1 MAQILL
7 NETTPNG
14 GDLDANLNE
23 LYSKSAWSTTGI
35 GYATGAG
42 GAVTQATSKVTNIT
56 LNKVC
61 GQITMNAA
69 SLASGAQAAFGLFNS
84 LIASTDVVV
93 VSLASGYSAST
104 NYSVR
109 VGSTGSGNCT
119 IVVKNESG
127 GALAEAIILNFAV
140 VKAVNV

>member
-42 GAVTQATSKVTNIT
+42 E
-56 LNKVC
+56 
-61 GQITMNAA
+61 
-69 SLASGAQAAFGLFNS
+69 
-84 LIASTDVVV
+84 
-93 VSLASGYSAST
+93 
-104 NYSVR
+104 R
-109 VGSTGSGNCT
+109 
-119 IVVKNESG
+119 
-127 GALAEAIILNFAV
+127 
-140 VKAVNV
+140 